1 MSHFVIVET
10 KDGQV
15 LFVRGGSV
23 VRSEAG
29 GLLGFQVMKL
39 TRSKSHARLFS
50 TAEAEDAAS
59 AINLALDIGFYS
71 SMKLSYARVGAPRRA
86 NGRVHRC
93 A

>member
-10 KDGQV
+10 KDGQL

-23 VRSEAG
+23 ARSWDG

-39 TRSKSHARLFS
+39 TRSKSHSRLFS
-50 TAEAEDAAS
+50 TAEAEEVAS

-71 SMKLSYARVGAPRRA
+71 SMKLSFAWVGVPRRVTA
-86 NGRVHRC
+86 RMAR
-93 A
+93 

>member
-50 TAEAEDAAS
+50 TAEADEVAS
-59 AINLALDIGFYS
+59 AINLALDVGFYS
-71 SMKLSYARVGAPRRA
+71 AMKLSYARVGVPRRV
-86 NGRVHRC
+86 RKQPHQSV
-93 A
+93 